1 MLQIS
6 DSAYLAI
13 AAFVLNKQNQENK
26 QYSHQCLIYNI
37 LMLENEPYDQFWRFF
52 SMYTSIQENELK
64 STFNLLSNVIMSQ
77 KYSRE
82 INSFQFRKSVY
93 RQQSEPVI
101 QFRNVFTIAL
111 KQVLNKLY
119 QIDIQEYS
127 EKDVCLFLNTNL
139 KTSDKTT
146 FWQEVTQ
153 QIQGKTN
160 KQIQDYYCHSYQTV
174 IYDRQLSNQD
184 KTILRYL
191 NEFWNYQRPAFVAD
205 KFLEMTNEKDYFK
218 HNIIMYII
226 NLAFT
231 FQCYYVFELDIY
243 RNSTLLNASS
253 PILPGVIDLNPNLQV
268 LCASQIQSPVTV
280 TIFDRQYTII
290 AQHKVFCQL
299 FPMQIQLQPLI
310 SKNKTLNQNLLSRAA
325 SVSFSV
331 SQQVLYST
339 EFDRVRIL
347 EDLSVLTYLLKF
359 QSLFDTRNLYTI
371 SIRFYLYNCIY
382 YLLYAQAE
390 ESPSNPQALRS
401 RGDQGPFCSRHSEPQ
416 LQKSQISRK
425 IIIKFS
431 KQQYFNEQ
439 QYST

>member
-1 MLQIS
+1 
-6 DSAYLAI
+6 
-13 AAFVLNKQNQENK
+13 
-26 QYSHQCLIYNI
+26 
-37 LMLENEPYDQFWRFF
+37 MLENEPYDQFWRFF

-205 KFLEMTNEKDYFK
+205 KFLEMVNEKNYFK

-226 NLAFT
+226 NL
-231 FQCYYVFELDIY
+231 
-243 RNSTLLNASS
+243 R
-253 PILPGVIDLNPNLQV
+253 
-268 LCASQIQSPVTV
+268 
-280 TIFDRQYTII
+280 R
-290 AQHKVFCQL
+290 
-299 FPMQIQLQPLI
+299 
-310 SKNKTLNQNLLSRAA
+310 
-325 SVSFSV
+325 
-331 SQQVLYST
+331 
-339 EFDRVRIL
+339 
-347 EDLSVLTYLLKF
+347 
-359 QSLFDTRNLYTI
+359 
-371 SIRFYLYNCIY
+371 
-382 YLLYAQAE
+382 
-390 ESPSNPQALRS
+390 
-401 RGDQGPFCSRHSEPQ
+401 
-416 LQKSQISRK
+416 
-425 IIIKFS
+425 
-431 KQQYFNEQ
+431 
-439 QYST
+439 